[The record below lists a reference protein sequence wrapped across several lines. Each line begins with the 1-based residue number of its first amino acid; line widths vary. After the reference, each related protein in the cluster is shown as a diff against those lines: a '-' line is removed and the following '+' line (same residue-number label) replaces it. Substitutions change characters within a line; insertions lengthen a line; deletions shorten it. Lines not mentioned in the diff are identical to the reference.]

1 MNRSV
6 RLETRVIERPDTLPA
21 LVMQQIRLVVE
32 KGPDRGTEV
41 SFEGLSLRV
50 GTDSDND
57 LIIHDE
63 TVSGHH
69 FELQASSSGVL
80 IVDLEST
87 NGTFVDGYK
96 IGRLFLNQAA
106 VINGGETRIRFQ
118 ALREQVEIP
127 LSRSSNFG
135 KLLGHSESMRASF
148 AILERAA
155 TTDMTVLITGE
166 SGTGKELA
174 AQALHENSPRRKGPS
189 VVFDCGSVSATLIE
203 SEIFGHARG
212 AFTGAVKSRAGVF
225 EAAHSGTLVLDEI
238 GELPIELQPKLL
250 RVLET
255 RTIRRLGETRDRH
268 VDVRFVACTNR
279 NLDEAVRARSF
290 REDLLF
296 RLSVIAVRLPPLRE
310 RKEEIPRLVQHFLH
324 LSQVG
329 GSSTPEVPQEL
340 MQLLIAHHWPGNVR
354 ELRNIVDR
362 FLVSPD
368 DASIALLAKSY
379 PNANEDRRWERLYE
393 ECSEVSYNEAKRR
406 WNDYFESRYISQLFE
421 VHHGNVSDIARA
433 AGLSRQSCYRLLEK
447 HGLRSE

>member
-1 MNRSV
+1 MDPKQ
-6 RLETRVIERPDTLPA
+6 RLETRVIERADTLPA
-21 LVMQQIRLVVE
+21 LVMRQTRLVVE
-32 KGPDRGTEV
+32 NGPDSGTEV

-50 GTDSDND
+50 GTDPDND
-57 LIIHDE
+57 LILHDE

-69 FELQASSSGVL
+69 FELQISSSGVL

-96 IGRLFLNQAA
+96 IGRLFLNQVA
-106 VINGGETRIRFQ
+106 VINVGDTGLRFQ
-118 ALREQVEIP
+118 ALREEVEIP
-127 LSRSSNFG
+127 LSRSTNFG
-135 KLLGHSESMRASF
+135 KLLGHSESMRAAF
-148 AILERAA
+148 AILEKVAR
-155 TTDMTVLITGE
+155 TDMTVLVTGE

-174 AQALHENSPRRKGPS
+174 AEALHENSSRKRGPF

-212 AFTGAVKSRAGVF
+212 AFTGAAKSRSGVF
-225 EAAHSGTLVLDEI
+225 EAARSGTLVLDEI
-238 GELPIELQPKLL
+238 GDLPIELQPKLL
-250 RVLET
+250 RALET
-255 RTIRRLGETRDRH
+255 KTIRRLGETRDRS

-279 NLDEAVRARSF
+279 NLDEAVRTGSF

-310 RKEEIPRLVQHFLH
+310 RKEEIPRLVQHLLH
-324 LSQVG
+324 LSKIG
-329 GSSTPEVPQEL
+329 GPSTPEVPQEL

-354 ELRNIVDR
+354 ELKNVVDR

-379 PNANEDRRWERLYE
+379 PNASEDRRWERLYE
-393 ECSEVSYNEAKRR
+393 ECSEVSYNDAKKR
-406 WNDYFESRYISQLFE
+406 WNDYFEHRYISQLFE
-421 VHHGNVSDIARA
+421 VHHGNVSDVARA